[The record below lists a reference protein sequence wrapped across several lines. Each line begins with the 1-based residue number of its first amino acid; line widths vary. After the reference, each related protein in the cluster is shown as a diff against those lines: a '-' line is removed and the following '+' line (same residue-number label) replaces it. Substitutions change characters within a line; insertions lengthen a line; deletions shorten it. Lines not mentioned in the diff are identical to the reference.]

1 MAPIVITPNNVNF
14 SINDY
19 IEALNGR
26 DNGDAILLEK
36 LFADKVLFDFKN
48 KTWFF
53 WAGHYWVEDQTNYIV
68 PLLANTLKQEYKKA
82 TQLAANAFAQ
92 NQISQKT
99 LSAFKKQ
106 TENIGL
112 YSKITNVQKLFSSRP
127 KIAFDGNKWDL
138 DPWLLAV
145 ENGVID
151 LKTGMLNDGKPQQYI
166 KAFAPVKW
174 EGIDKECPKWDKF
187 QKEITG
193 NKEEIIDFKQ
203 RLFGHS
209 LVGESIEH
217 VLPILYDSEGRNG
230 KSTETETIMAILG
243 DKLATANSADMLMC
257 MRKSSEGAKPFTVE
271 LKGVRFFVA
280 RESSQGD
287 RIDAGYVKEITGGD
301 TIKARPLNGA
311 PISFKPSHTPFLVT
325 NSKPHISSDDNAMWE
340 RVILIN
346 YGQRFVEDP
355 QKENE
360 HQRNPNMKEE
370 LKAEY
375 SGILA
380 WLVSG
385 CLEWQHRGLDIPDE
399 IKQENKN
406 YRIEEDDIQRFIDD
420 ICDLDPTYSENA
432 MTLYHAYKDWAFAN
446 GEKNPMTNTAFGRKL
461 RSKKFDKKR
470 MNRGSVYIGIR
481 VDKLSA
487 AAP

>member
-1 MAPIVITPNNVNF
+1 MAPIVVTPNNVNF

-19 IEALNGR
+19 IEALDGK

-36 LFADKVLFDFKN
+36 LFADKVLFDYKN

-53 WAGHYWVEDQTNYIV
+53 WARHYWVEDQTNYII
-68 PLLANTLKQEYKKA
+68 PLLTETLRIQYERALTLGMNTPSTNTVPIIKRLE
-82 TQLAANAFAQ
+82 
-92 NQISQKT
+92 QIGT
-99 LSAFKKQ
+99 Y
-106 TENIGL
+106 T
-112 YSKITNVQKLFSSRP
+112 KITNVQKLFSSRP
-127 KIAFDGNKWDL
+127 KIAFDGNNWDL

-151 LKTGMLNDGKPQQYI
+151 LKTGILYDGKPDQYI
-166 KAFAPVKW
+166 RAYAPVKW
-174 EGIDKECPKWDKF
+174 KGINEKCPKWDKF

-193 NKEEIIDFKQ
+193 GNEEIIDFKR
-203 RLFGHS
+203 RLFGYS
-209 LVGESIEH
+209 LVGASVEH
-217 VLPILYDSEGRNG
+217 ILPILYDSEGRNG

-243 DKLATANSADMLMC
+243 DKLAGANSADMLMC

-271 LKGVRFFVA
+271 LKGIRFFVA

-325 NSKPHISSDDNAMWE
+325 NSKPHISSDDSAMWE
-340 RVILIN
+340 RIILIN
-346 YGQRFVEDP
+346 YGQRFVENPDP
-355 QKENE
+355 NKDNE
-360 HQRNPNMKEE
+360 HQRNLNMKED

-399 IKQENKN
+399 IKRENKN

-420 ICDLDPTYSENA
+420 ICDLDPIYSENS

-446 GEKNPMTNTAFGRKL
+446 GEKNPMTNNAFGRKL
-461 RSKKFDKKR
+461 SKRFEKKR
-470 MNRGSVYIGIR
+470 MTRGFVYIGICIDR
-481 VDKLSA
+481 LSA
-487 AAP
+487 ASP